1 MLTLDPS
8 EVKGPVMDRPH
19 KSHFLDQRTGQV
31 FLSQF
36 DAFTT
41 RRTPDTPV
49 PALNAA

>member
-41 RRTPDTPV
+41 PRTPDTPV